1 MAKYI
6 LKSIDDTN
14 DALAATVSYEFEA
27 EEMTN
32 ITYHLAQFLRSAGFT
47 WVEDVEVIKDNFL
60 DDPDAPAEEDI
71 DDSSIIYSAGGSD
84 RADDNMSVSHD
95 RDTK

>member
-6 LKSIDDTN
+6 LKCVYDTN
-14 DALAATVSYEFEA
+14 DALGATVTYEFET

-47 WVEDVEVIKDNFL
+47 WVDGVEIVKDHFL
-60 DDPDAPAEEDI
+60 DDPDAPAEENMII
-71 DDSSIIYSAGGSD
+71 DDTSID
-84 RADDNMSVSHD
+84 DDNMSVSHD